1 MVYCTNCGVENP
13 EDANF
18 CYSCG
23 APIAAAKEPRDSM
36 GLEEEDSL
44 TTMAVTP
51 QGFFKCGDDQK
62 FNDMII
68 RNIRAIIQLFNV
80 KVFVYPERVEIRGT
94 IPTQILKLS
103 TDKQITT
110 APIILSPSP
119 SQGEGEL
126 VL

>member
-1 MVYCTNCGVENP
+1 MDYYEFEGV
-13 EDANF
+13 DGVFRGITA
-18 CYSCG
+18 
-23 APIAAAKEPRDSM
+23 
-36 GLEEEDSL
+36 
-44 TTMAVTP
+44 P
-51 QGFFKCGDDQK
+51 QGFFKCEDDQK

-119 SQGEGEL
+119 
-126 VL
+126 